1 MPVSL
6 NLKMDLL
13 NFIVMENKIQLWSA
27 PAVSAETYNDITVA
41 VNHSDISNLTDQQKN
56 QIIAA
61 FQAGAYDMATGYTW
75 NKAMVKLKELL
86 GSLGGDFI
94 SDMLQRNDINDFSSI
109 ENVLSDIDA
118 ILLSEK
124 LGILSSEGAMQLRHA
139 KEQLSFY
146 FSTQAEEQSAQLGPI
161 HALAIIADSVK
172 HILSIES
179 GNLNLEFSSF
189 KKQLLDNSLK
199 ESDSLYGRIIES
211 SLFYLRTVCTILL
224 SSIKKDTG
232 AHVENASA
240 NLITILPEIW
250 SKLSDE
256 DKWNIG
262 SVYKDVVADG
272 NSVAV
277 SSIRQA
283 LIKVKGFD
291 YVPENLRSETFKKA
305 AQKLIDVHYGYNN
318 FYNEPFAVNALASL
332 GTVIPKPAFHI
343 CIRAYLLSYLGNCYG
358 VSISAQDRVIE
369 ELKKIHVERWIYFW
383 MEQIHQDSNV
393 LYHLLNEN
401 QVDRMRDLMIQIGLT
416 EIQDLQLENKRLFEA
431 IIKGQRSSATQIAR
445 TLYYKLSGK

>member
-6 NLKMDLL
+6 NLKMDLQ
-13 NFIVMENKIQLWSA
+13 NFIAMENKIQLWSA
-27 PAVSAETYNDITVA
+27 PVVSAETYNDIDVA
-41 VNHSDISNLTDQQKN
+41 VNHSDISNLTEQQKN

-75 NKAMVKLKELL
+75 NKAMIKLKELL

-94 SDMLQRNDINDFSSI
+94 SDMLQRNDINEFSSI
-109 ENVLSDIDA
+109 ENALSDVDA

-146 FSTQAEEQSAQLGPI
+146 FSTQAEEQGAQLDPI
-161 HALAIIADSVK
+161 HALSIIADSVK

-189 KKQLLDNSLK
+189 KQQLLENSLK
-199 ESDSLYGRIIES
+199 ESDSIYGRIIES

-224 SSIKKDTG
+224 SSIKKEKG

-240 NLITILPEIW
+240 NLITILPKIW
-250 SKLSDE
+250 NKLSDE

-262 SVYKDVVADG
+262 GVYKDVVADG
-272 NSVAV
+272 NSVAT

-283 LIKVKGFD
+283 LMKVKGFD

-305 AQKLIDVHYGYNN
+305 AQHLIDVHYNFNN
-318 FYNEPFAVNALASL
+318 FYNEPAAVNALASL
-332 GTVIPKPAFHI
+332 GTVIPKPAFYI
-343 CIRAYLLSYLGNCYG
+343 CIRAFLLSYLGNSYG
-358 VSISAQDRVIE
+358 VSMAAQHKVIE
-369 ELKKIHVERWIYFW
+369 ELEKIHVDRWIYFW
-383 MEQIHQDSNV
+383 KELIHQDEHV
-393 LYHLLNEN
+393 LYHLLNES
-401 QVDRMRDLMIQIGLT
+401 QVDRMRDLMIRIGLT
-416 EIQDLQLENKRLFEA
+416 EIQELQPGNKHLFDA
-431 IIKGQRSSATQIAR
+431 IVKGQKVNATQIANR
-445 TLYYKLSGK
+445 LYIKLLGR